1 MIAARRLDAN
11 AFRAYMRFRS
21 DAPMQ
26 EQDII
31 ALNAWLAEAGLQ
43 GLGEEAL
50 IRGFAERFAA
60 SGAPLVSGRVLVD
73 TLHPLYEGRAFRWRF
88 GEDEIGVTEY
98 GPTGDG
104 EALERWRS
112 TPFYRM
118 EASGD
123 SLTVHR
129 LADPE
134 VAANA
139 FLSMLQREDLTY
151 VVALV
156 DRFGEQGGIGP
167 ADCLYSAWGSDAPEG
182 FRDEDIEA
190 LRRLSPVLALAL
202 KAASLGRIAHTLV
215 ETYLG
220 RDAGQRVLKGRIA
233 RGVAEEIKTVLWF
246 SDLRDY
252 TRISDTAAPEQLIP
266 MLNDYA
272 DVIVSAIHWQGG
284 DVLKLIGDGVL
295 AIFPAADRQA
305 ACLAAITAAG
315 KARAKV
321 AKLNETRTAAG
332 LPATNFYLGLHIGR
346 VFYGN
351 IGSRERLD
359 FTVIGPAVNEVSRI
373 ASMCRSVDQA
383 LLMSSAFVDGLRQ
396 RRQDFLS
403 VGRYALRGVAAPQEL
418 YTVDPAIW
426 PTPAA

>member
-1 MIAARRLDAN
+1 
-11 AFRAYMRFRS
+11 
-21 DAPMQ
+21 MQ
-26 EQDII
+26 QRDIET
-31 ALNAWLAEAGLQ
+31 LNAWLAEAGLQ
-43 GLGEEAL
+43 GMSEETL
-50 IRGFAERFAA
+50 IRGFAERFVA

-73 TLHPLYEGRAFRWRF
+73 TLHPLYEGRAFRWKL
-88 GEDEIGVTEY
+88 GDEEIVVNEY
-98 GPTGDG
+98 GSTSDG
-104 EALERWRS
+104 EALERWQS

-118 EASGD
+118 EANGD
-123 SLTVHR
+123 SLAVHR
-129 LADPE
+129 LDDPE
-134 VAANA
+134 ISANA
-139 FLSMLQREDLTY
+139 FMSLLQRENLTY

-167 ADCLYSAWGSDAPEG
+167 ADCLYSAWGCDSAEG
-182 FRDEDIEA
+182 FREEDIEA
-190 LRRLSPVLALAL
+190 LRKLSPVLALAL

-220 RDAGQRVLKGRIA
+220 RDAGERVLKGRIA

-252 TRISDTAAPEQLIP
+252 TRISDSAPPEQLIP

-272 DVIVSAIHWQGG
+272 DAIVSAIHSQGG

-295 AIFPAADRQA
+295 AIFPAVDRQA
-305 ACLAAITAAG
+305 ACQAALAAAA

-321 AKLNETRTAAG
+321 VKLNQTRTAAS
-332 LPATNFYLGLHIGR
+332 LPATNFYLGLHIGH

-383 LLMSSAFVDGLRQ
+383 LLMSFAFVEGLRQ

-403 VGRYALRGVAAPQEL
+403 VGRFALRGVAAAQEL
-418 YTVDPAIW
+418 FTVDPAVW
-426 PTPAA
+426 PQPVAEPLAKSDATG

>member
-1 MIAARRLDAN
+1 MAA
-11 AFRAYMRFRS
+11 
-21 DAPMQ
+21 MQ
-26 EQDII
+26 EQNIV
-31 ALNAWLAEAGLQ
+31 ALNAWLADAGLR
-43 GLGEEAL
+43 GENEETL
-50 IRGFAERFAA
+50 IRGFGERLAGA
-60 SGAPLVSGRVLVD
+60 GAPLIGGRVLVD
-73 TLHPLYEGRAFRWRF
+73 TLHPLYEGRAFSWLRD
-88 GEDEIGVTEY
+88 GPEIAVIEY
-98 GPTGDG
+98 GDTSDG
-104 EALERWRS
+104 EALERWRR
-112 TPFYRM
+112 TPFY
-118 EASGD
+118 ELESSD
-123 SLTVHR
+123 
-129 LADPE
+129 
-134 VAANA
+134 VAHQILELDAVAVENFA
-139 FLSMLQREDLTY
+139 FFKELRETGGRHVLL
-151 VVALV
+151 LV

-167 ADCLYSAWGSDAPEG
+167 ANCLYSAWATDAEDG
-182 FRDEDIEA
+182 FEQEDVEA
-190 LRRLSPVLALAL
+190 FRRLSPMLALAL

-220 RDAGQRVLKGRIA
+220 RDPGARVLSGRIA

-252 TRISDTAAPEQLIP
+252 TRISDTAPPEQLIP

-305 ACLAAITAAG
+305 ACLAALTAAG

-321 AKLNETRTAAG
+321 GKLNEKRIAAG
-332 LPATNFYLGLHIGR
+332 LPTTSFYLGLHIGR

-383 LLMSSAFVDGLRQ
+383 LLMSASFIDGVRQ

-418 YTVDPAIW
+418 FTVDPAAW
-426 PTPAA
+426 PTPPA